1 MHSNDTNKQ
10 PKRFGTKALV
20 LTSAVTLALSGAVGG
35 TIAWLISKDT
45 VTNTFT
51 YGDIDI
57 TLDET
62 DVVTDDEGN
71 KTNEYEMVPGNAI
84 TKDPTVT
91 VEAGSEDCWLFVQLE
106 ESANFDDFMTYE
118 IADGWTALEGY
129 ENVFYM
135 TVDSPAEDITY
146 TVIKDNTVNVRDD
159 VTKEMLNA
167 LDSGET
173 ADYPTLTVTAYGV
186 QRDENIEALDTAE
199 EAWAL
204 TQETPADSAE
214 ENEQEIIQG

>member
-1 MHSNDTNKQ
+1 MHTNDKNKQ

-129 ENVFYM
+129 ENVYYM
-135 TVDSPAEDITY
+135 TVDSPEADTVY
-146 TVIKDNTVNVRDD
+146 TVIKDNTVNVKGD

-173 ADYPTLTVTAYGV
+173 ALYPTLTVTAYGV
-186 QRDENIEALDTAE
+186 QRDADIEALDTAE

-204 TQETPADSAE
+204 TQETPADNAD
-214 ENEQEIIQG
+214 ENAQG